1 MQQPNHKYK
10 TSDQKRSKPKG
21 TLAEFKINDSCRNHL
36 AGSDGRQT
44 SWFSSS
50 ISCSCTLS
58 RASERQLFTG
68 LSYILIPY
76 RDNELKHQLL
86 CICLL
91 VDRKGLCLFGKWF
104 LQLHAS
110 FFINVNMAMLLI
122 SFRLGRRRYGAHKM
136 MKQAVSENDIGDFWR
151 WSGLGDDGAIS
162 FPDRISTSILKEIG
176 NW

>member
-50 ISCSCTLS
+50 ISWSCTLS

-122 SFRLGRRRYGAHKM
+122 SFGWVEEDTGHIKWWSKLYLRMILVIFEGGVALEM
-136 MKQAVSENDIGDFWR
+136 MELSVF
-151 WSGLGDDGAIS
+151 
-162 FPDRISTSILKEIG
+162 
-176 NW
+176 